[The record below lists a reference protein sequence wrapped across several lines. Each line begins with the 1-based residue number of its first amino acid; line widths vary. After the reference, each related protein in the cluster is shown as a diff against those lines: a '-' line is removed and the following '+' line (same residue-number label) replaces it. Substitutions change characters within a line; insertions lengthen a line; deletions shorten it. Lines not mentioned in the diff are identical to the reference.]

1 MKDNFK
7 IAVMLNG
14 HPKHLET
21 TQHLFKHWNNLY
33 DDVHFDFFVSIWDTI
48 DNDYEKFDTALD
60 YNELDWV
67 TKWETLKEEDCPY
80 DLKSHEAGTHQP
92 HYCYT
97 LKKVNDLRNSHDE
110 EYDAVLQSRGDFVF
124 LRKTLDGFIYELRGR
139 RTEDEPVKPQV
150 TEKNIFTQ
158 SGSKIH
164 SVLNNKKDWTYSLW
178 TQDFYFFGHPK
189 VMDILST
196 LFDDMW
202 MSDVY
207 EGETLMHCFQ
217 AEHLNNNKIYNMMLE
232 HSSANLLIR
241 EPYRFGNFNEE
252 GIQVGTQVIKKKAN
266 TNSNWSKKNPTPKQL
281 TDLINDRGLDWFF
294 DEKNEKNILVYFG
307 TTPKV

>member
-1 MKDNFK
+1 
-7 IAVMLNG
+7 MLNG

-21 TQHLFKHWNNLY
+21 TQHLFKHWNTLY

-110 EYDAVLQSRGDFVF
+110 EYDAVLQTRCDFVM
-124 LRKTLDGFIYELRGR
+124 LRKTLNGLVYELRGKI
-139 RTEDEPVKPQV
+139 TEDEPVKPQV

-164 SVLNNKKDWTYSLW
+164 SVLNNNNDWTYSLW
-178 TQDFYFFGHPK
+178 TQDYYFFGHPK
-189 VMDILST
+189 VMDIFST

-207 EGETLMHCFQ
+207 KGEVLMHCFQ

-232 HSSANLLIR
+232 YKSSNLLIR
-241 EPYRFGNFNEE
+241 EPYRFGNFGEE
-252 GIQVGTQVIKKKAN
+252 GIQVGTQIIKKKAN
-266 TNSNWSKKNPTPKQL
+266 TNSNWGKANPTPKQL

-294 DEKNEKNILVYFG
+294 DEKNENNIVTYFR